1 MCKELDN
8 FVEDVK
14 RIYGDSLV
22 KIILFG
28 SRARGDYSDDS
39 DYDVMVLTSLKSFE
53 KQKSE
58 MIDASFYVDVM
69 INPMVQNNDF
79 YTKWKHASPLYSN
92 IEKDGE
98 ILYDRCS

>member
-14 RIYGDSLV
+14 RTYGDSLV
-22 KIILFG
+22 QVIFFG
-28 SRARGDYSDDS
+28 SSARGDYRDDS

-58 MIDASFYVDVM
+58 MSDASFYIDVT
-69 INPMVQNNDF
+69 INPIVQNNDF
-79 YTKWKHASPLYSN
+79 YDRWKKASPLYSN

-98 ILYDRCS
+98 VLYE